1 MVFVID
7 ESGSIGSSR
16 FQLIKEFIANVTADL
31 IHDYPKSAVG
41 VILFD
46 TNAHVVFNLQTHTNL
61 STLLSAINQ
70 LHYNGGGTDTAEALQ
85 LLLSTAQN
93 GVLGLRNN
101 SSRVAI
107 VITDGKSNSRSATV
121 SAAAALHA
129 SNIFDVYAVGIDGAD
144 LNELQIIASSPK
156 FVSFT
161 NSFNTSSL
169 QQLQYGIVSKLCT
182 GK

>member
-1 MVFVID
+1 MID

-46 TNAHVVFNLQTHTNL
+46 SNAHIVFSLQKYTNL

-70 LHYNGGGTDTAEALQ
+70 LHYDGGGTDTAEALQ
-85 LLLSTAQN
+85 LLLSAAQN

-107 VITDGKSNSRSATV
+107 VITDGKSDSQSATL
-121 SAAAALHA
+121 SAATALHA

-144 LNELQIIASSPK
+144 INELHIIASSPE

-169 QQLQYGIVSKLCT
+169 QLQNGIISKLCT